1 MKSPEAKIEIVYRGC
16 LIPPHTPL
24 LKPYE
29 PTYTKWQI
37 ISSILK
43 IFAPLY
49 ISVLLACILI
59 SWPAAMMVLLL
70 VGLFYVFVFVGINT

>member
-1 MKSPEAKIEIVYRGC
+1 MKIVYKGC
-16 LIPPHTPL
+16 FIPPRATL

-29 PTYTKWQI
+29 PTYTKWQW

-49 ISVLLACILI
+49 IPVLLAGILI
-59 SWPAAMMVLLL
+59 SWGAAIVVFIL
-70 VGLFYVFVFVGINT
+70 VGLFYLFVFLGVIS

>member
-1 MKSPEAKIEIVYRGC
+1 MNVIFRGYI
-16 LIPPHTPL
+16 IPPRTRL

-29 PTYTKWQI
+29 PTYTKWQM

-49 ISVLLACILI
+49 ISVLLAGILI
-59 SWPAAMMVLLL
+59 SWYAAIVVFLF
-70 VGLFYVFVFVGINT
+70 VALFYLFVFLGVNT